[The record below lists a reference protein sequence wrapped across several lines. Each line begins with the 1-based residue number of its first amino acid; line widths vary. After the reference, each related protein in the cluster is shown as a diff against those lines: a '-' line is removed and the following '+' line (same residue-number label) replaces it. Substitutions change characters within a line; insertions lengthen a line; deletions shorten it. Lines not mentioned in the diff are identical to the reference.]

1 MSADEKFFAW
11 LDGELDAAEAADMAA
26 RVEADPEL
34 AALAEQHRAMQAK
47 MARAFDTITNAPV
60 PERLRNAI
68 SPQPS
73 NVVDL
78 AEHREHRFRPLRLGG
93 LPQWAMIAATLVMGI
108 FVGTLVSGRNGSPVQ
123 VEGGR
128 LYAASTLD
136 RALDSELASAPSS
149 GAIRIGLTFR
159 DSGGKICRS
168 FTGSVATGLACR
180 DDGRW
185 RVRGLFPAGE
195 GQGGAYR
202 MASGM
207 DPNLAALVDSTMAG
221 EAMDAAQE
229 KAARQRDWR

>member
-47 MARAFDTITNAPV
+47 MARAFDTVTKAPV
-60 PERLRNAI
+60 PERLRKAI

-78 AEHREHRFRPLRLGG
+78 AEHREHRLQPSRLGG

-108 FVGTLVSGRNGSPVQ
+108 FVGTLVPGRNGSPVQ
-123 VEGGR
+123 IEGGR
-128 LYAASTLD
+128 LYAASSLD
-136 RALDSELASAPSS
+136 RALDSELASAPSG

-168 FTGSVATGLACR
+168 FTGSAATGLACR

-202 MASGM
+202 MAAGM

-221 EAMDAAQE
+221 GPMDAAQE